1 MIERTS
7 AATRVLNLSAKTTA
21 FRKNNWVFEVEP
33 YSRRNAESFQDLRD
47 NLRLKKHL
55 KQAVGAESAPLSVIQ
70 AIREGIRK

>member
-1 MIERTS
+1 MMNRSTV
-7 AATRVLNLSAKTTA
+7 ATRISNLSAKKTA
-21 FRKNNWVFEVEP
+21 FRNNWIFEVEP
-33 YSRRNAESFQDLRD
+33 YSRGNVESFQDLRD